1 MPDLNSI
8 NNTIVRNELKK
19 FKDSLIDLRIIIEG
33 IEKINSDE
41 ESKTKK

>member
-1 MPDLNSI
+1 MPHLNSI
-8 NNTIVRNELKK
+8 NNTIVRNKLKK